1 MLHQLSFKLLSG
13 LFGITRDKS
22 KALMIL
28 LASILLTACGGSEST
43 KEALLEPGPDGVN
56 PTISNLLA
64 VNQCNYTKSVG
75 LDNTIIFDVTGSE
88 SLMKP
93 VVSVLGEKAEVV
105 GNWTGE
111 VDVKGSAK
119 TWKAE
124 FPVLGPETV
133 DANLKL
139 FISEFSN
146 FLYEDIQKGI
156 EKISYSVSF
165 QDLAEEIGNDLPEGD
180 AVSLLASAITA
191 EYGVVITDEE
201 QQDSGFNYDRLF
213 EIVLENELFFESFEA
228 GSKTV
233 NTELR
238 EFIVSFSDSLSVDDI
253 SDTSSFAEFGD
264 CYLADAMQEKYPF
277 LEISDVNVQ
286 DAKFDYIQ
294 VYFKVLRGKLE
305 KRKFNN
311 YPTIAD
317 LQDEVNDYI
326 SSFSDAT
333 PAADFIENLES
344 TNALIFT
351 SFMVLGGAAPNE
363 PLTAEKV
370 TEIAALASA
379 LTTEYG
385 IAITEEEQL
394 DPAFVYGTLFD
405 DIIEAQLPS
414 VKIFKETVAQFNDP
428 TLDSNG
434 NEIEVPLQFLNLGLP
449 TDNGEP
455 NEVIKEIMSVFG
467 VKTTQGELDKIA
479 QADVP
484 QYAWIDKIQELEIP
498 VTISYADNSGMEGE
512 DITLTST
519 DALRYCEDGVC
530 QCFPEDISGEW
541 QLRPKAGS
549 MGVGRAEGDIGDWFA
564 TDFIWGTERACLWDD
579 KYIFKAVNANN
590 PQSGSFVQIMGDS
603 TWLEPWQ
610 SPNAV
615 EECGT
620 PQSPFDGSTDD
631 MTYQWNIEQ
640 GTLTLFGFGAHIG
653 LPRVANDEENTG
665 AIPFDRPVVYTI
677 QTASDDLI
685 SLNIKTASA
694 SPWWHF
700 ELQKM
705 SDVELNSGSVDSE
718 VPESSGGSCGIITNS
733 VDIKTIDI
741 DPELDT
747 ITLTLTDTLFAS
759 TVPSAEDF
767 QVIQAGTSLGVDN
780 VIVGTSSLTLEV
792 TGIESGAVQVSY
804 TQTNEYL
811 PLPSFT
817 QMIVSDGYI
826 RDAEVYADANNDGI
840 ADEIELID
848 VTTDAQGQLFLSG
861 DDSDK
866 QIIIKGGVNVD
877 TGAINTIELTAPAGY
892 SVINPLSTLVQ
903 KIVASDE
910 SQTLEQ
916 AEEILTQALGI
927 TLAAG
932 EAISSY
938 DPISDVS
945 ENALTNRVATT
956 QIATVLAV
964 AAAADEADTSGD
976 LDIEETVLGNLV
988 ELMTTASDVVTLDNS
1003 TVVSILS
1010 DDSGSLVSTEDLT
1023 AVTTAVDAMEAIKQ
1037 SSGSGDIAT
1046 ALNQMIQAQAE
1057 AIDNVIPATPVL
1069 SVDAGELTVSFN
1081 TTLENGSA
1089 IVVGDTLEIFD
1100 ADSSFSTYVLQKAD
1114 IDQGF
1119 YTLELSS
1126 ASDIDTQY
1134 TATILDIAGNISN
1147 QSAPVVY
1154 ETVAPAITSAASGSI
1169 VENSGAD
1176 QIIYTAEANED
1187 ANFSLVGS
1195 YAALSI
1201 NPTTGA
1207 VTLNVDPDFE
1217 VKPEYSFTVIATDA
1231 LGYSSA
1237 ALQVTVVVTNIDEA
1251 APNITSASVAVI
1263 NENSGAGQ
1271 SFYTAEA
1278 TDAED
1283 VSGGVSF
1290 SLADETLGFSID
1302 VSTGVV
1308 TTNAGFTADFE
1319 TAQSQS
1325 FTLVATD
1332 VAANSAQQVVT
1343 VAIIDVDEVAPTIT
1357 SGASGNNID
1366 ENLGAG
1372 QVVYAAVA
1380 TDDSAVTYSLVD
1392 ANLGFSIDEDTG
1404 VVTTNDDFVANFEAA
1419 SSQSFVV
1426 VTTDAGGNASQQ
1438 GVTVAIIDVDEAA
1451 PVFESSTTASVLE
1464 SEPAG
1469 VVVYQVLVDDS
1480 SDISNGVT
1488 YSLSGVDAQS
1498 FDIDQAGV
1506 VSIIVNPEAA
1516 VQSTYAFTVI
1526 ADDGLNQSQQA
1537 SHLDRDRSGS

>member
-75 LDNTIIFDVTGSE
+75 PDNTIIFDITGSE

-93 VVSVLGEKAEVV
+93 TVTILGEAVEI
-105 GNWTGE
+105 TGQHKSWQGKYT
-111 VDVKGSAK
+111 V
-119 TWKAE
+119 T
-124 FPVLGPETV
+124 GPME
-133 DANLKL
+133 
-139 FISEFSN
+139 
-146 FLYEDIQKGI
+146 
-156 EKISYSVSF
+156 
-165 QDLAEEIGNDLPEGD
+165 
-180 AVSLLASAITA
+180 
-191 EYGVVITDEE
+191 
-201 QQDSGFNYDRLF
+201 
-213 EIVLENELFFESFEA
+213 
-228 GSKTV
+228 
-233 NTELR
+233 
-238 EFIVSFSDSLSVDDI
+238 
-253 SDTSSFAEFGD
+253 
-264 CYLADAMQEKYPF
+264 
-277 LEISDVNVQ
+277 
-286 DAKFDYIQ
+286 
-294 VYFKVLRGKLE
+294 
-305 KRKFNN
+305 NN
-311 YPTIAD
+311 YPTVSE
-317 LQDEVNDYI
+317 LQIEIKEFI
-326 SSFSDAT
+326 STFSDAT
-333 PAADFIENLES
+333 PAVEE
-344 TNALIFT
+344 IFDYT
-351 SFMVLGGAAPNE
+351 AFSVLGSS
-363 PLTAEKV
+363 
-370 TEIAALASA
+370 ALASA
-379 LTTEYG
+379 LSTKYG
-385 IAITEEEQL
+385 IAITEEDQL
-394 DPAFVYGTLFD
+394 DPAFAYGTLFD
-405 DIIEAQLPS
+405 RTLEAQLPS

-428 TLDSNG
+428 ILDSNG
-434 NEIEVPLQFLNLGLP
+434 NEIEIPLQFLSLGLP

-631 MTYQWNIEQ
+631 MTYQWNIEE

-700 ELQKM
+700 ELAK
-705 SDVELNSGSVDSE
+705 VGSVVVDDSDL
-718 VPESSGGSCGIITNS
+718 P
-733 VDIKTIDI
+733 VDDT
-741 DPELDT
+741 PLELDSINIDSNANT
-747 ITLTLTDTLFAS
+747 ITLALS
-759 TVPSAEDF
+759 GS
-767 QVIQAGTSLGVDN
+767 AGTSAPLAADFQITQAGQTLVVDSVSIN
-780 VIVGTSSLTLEV
+780 GSTFVLNIIDLDEGS
-792 TGIESGAVQVSY
+792 VQLSY
-804 TQTNEYL
+804 T
-811 PLPSFT
+811 PSDDNQALLGFT
-817 QMIVSDGYI
+817 QMVVSDGYI
-826 RDAEVYADANNDGI
+826 RNAEVYADDNNNGI
-840 ADEIELID
+840 ADSNELLEG
-848 VTTDAQGQLFLSG
+848 VTSDALGQLMLGG
-861 DDSDK
+861 DYGDT

-877 TGAINTIELTAPAGY
+877 TGAINNIELTAPAGY

-1290 SLADETLGFSID
+1290 SLADVTLGFSID

-1308 TTNAGFTADFE
+1308 TTNAGFTC
-1319 TAQSQS
+1319 
-1325 FTLVATD
+1325 
-1332 VAANSAQQVVT
+1332 
-1343 VAIIDVDEVAPTIT
+1343 
-1357 SGASGNNID
+1357 
-1366 ENLGAG
+1366 
-1372 QVVYAAVA
+1372 
-1380 TDDSAVTYSLVD
+1380 
-1392 ANLGFSIDEDTG
+1392 
-1404 VVTTNDDFVANFEAA
+1404 
-1419 SSQSFVV
+1419 
-1426 VTTDAGGNASQQ
+1426 
-1438 GVTVAIIDVDEAA
+1438 
-1451 PVFESSTTASVLE
+1451 
-1464 SEPAG
+1464 
-1469 VVVYQVLVDDS
+1469 
-1480 SDISNGVT
+1480 
-1488 YSLSGVDAQS
+1488 
-1498 FDIDQAGV
+1498 
-1506 VSIIVNPEAA
+1506 
-1516 VQSTYAFTVI
+1516 
-1526 ADDGLNQSQQA
+1526 
-1537 SHLDRDRSGS
+1537 